1 MTLLRYSGWQ
11 RRVLGIVPGIAG
23 KAVFLEHLP
32 KLFGSGQRFY
42 SASTPDRFFDNPYTC
57 LRDNGQL
64 PYPNPWPPL
73 LSYT

>member
-32 KLFGSGQRFY
+32 KLFGSGQRF
-42 SASTPDRFFDNPYTC
+42 
-57 LRDNGQL
+57 
-64 PYPNPWPPL
+64 
-73 LSYT
+73 